1 MFGLMA
7 DCLDATT
14 VSQLKAVGERELKK
28 VQENSSTLLNHL
40 DETFEVR

>member
-1 MFGLMA
+1 MA
-7 DCLDATT
+7 DYIYATT

-28 VQENSSTLLNHL
+28 VQENSSSLLNHL